1 MTVDMTVEE
10 IVRHYRLAKDRK
22 ADIQVLAELNGVKI
36 DEIKEILI
44 EAGELT
50 ADGRSKRRP
59 EPKNREQRDLLIRTM
74 LKEGHTWKETAEA
87 ACCSEQTVGMVSRKM
102 HWGEQQDQNKK
113 DARDARDKRDA
124 KIRELIL
131 AGHTQKEVCRM
142 VGCGSNLV
150 SAMAQQIREEQAQ
163 KNPEKVVPKMRKR
176 SCSRR
181 VFAIILNVPENA
193 DAKAKAAA
201 LEKCREII
209 KAEQQ

>member
-1 MTVDMTVEE
+1 MTVEE

-22 ADIQVLAELNGVKI
+22 ADIQVLAELNGVRM
-36 DEIKEILI
+36 DEIKRILI

-50 ADGRSKRRP
+50 ADGRSKKRP

-74 LKEGHTWKETAEA
+74 LKDGHTWKETAEA
-87 ACCSEQTVGMVSRKM
+87 ACCSEQTVGMVAKKM
-102 HWGEQQDQNKK
+102 RWGEQRDQNREELQ
-113 DARDARDKRDA
+113 DARAKRDA

-131 AGHTQKEVCRM
+131 AGHTQKEVCKM

-150 SAMAQQIREEQAQ
+150 SAMSQQIREEQAR
-163 KNPEKVVPKMRKR
+163 KTPEKVVPKMRKR

>member
-1 MTVDMTVEE
+1 MYMTAEE
-10 IVRHYRLAKDRK
+10 VVRHYRQAKDRK
-22 ADIQVLAELNGVKI
+22 ADIQVLAELNGVRA
-36 DEIKEILI
+36 DDIKGILI

-50 ADGRSKRRP
+50 ADGKSKKRP
-59 EPKNREQRDLLIRTM
+59 APKNREQRDLLIRSM
-74 LKEGHTWKETAEA
+74 LKEGYTWKETAEA

-102 HWGEQQDQNKK
+102 HWGEQKDRKHKEIQ
-113 DARDARDKRDA
+113 DARDMRDA
-124 KIRELIL
+124 KIRELLL
-131 AGHTQKEVCRM
+131 AGHTQKEVCKM

-150 SAMAQQIREEQAQ
+150 SAMSQQIREEQAK

-181 VFAIILNVPENA
+181 VFTIILNVPENA
-193 DAKAKAAA
+193 DINAKAAA

>member
-1 MTVDMTVEE
+1 MTVEE

-22 ADIQVLAELNGVKI
+22 ADIQVLAELNGVRI
-36 DEIKEILI
+36 DEIKGILI

-50 ADGRSKRRP
+50 ADGRSKKRP

-87 ACCSEQTVGMVSRKM
+87 ACCSEQTVGMVVRKM
-102 HWGEQQDQNKK
+102 RWGEQKDQNKK
-113 DARDARDKRDA
+113 DARDKRDA